1 MKGWFESPRYIKSH
15 SSLAASMV
23 GCISKRKVWYSDECA
38 FRWERIHSVK
48 GAILTPSCKRLH
60 LHECHAFITR
70 RKPDNG
76 SLVEV
81 DVSGNFVHRGLRNRK
96 AKDTTAVRDESHYHK
111 SFGSS
116 KYWTCY
122 LRTCHLQLPPPRF
135 RLNVRLLTWSRPT
148 GMRSFNW
155 TPDWRRN
162 KLYMWLKLL
171 TRE

>member
-1 MKGWFESPRYIKSH
+1 MKGWFESPRYTKSH
-15 SSLAASMV
+15 SSLAASIV
-23 GCISKRKVWYSDECA
+23 GCMSNQKVWGLEECV
-38 FRWERIHSVK
+38 FGWERINSLK
-48 GAILTPSCKRLH
+48 GAILTPSCECLH
-60 LHECHAFITR
+60 LHEGHAFITR
-70 RKPDNG
+70 REPDNG

-81 DVSGNFVHRGLRNRK
+81 DVSGNFIHRGLGNRK
-96 AKDTTAVRDESHYHK
+96 AKDKAALRDQSHYHK

-135 RLNVRLLTWSRPT
+135 RLNVRLLTWSRLT
-148 GMRSFNW
+148 GMRSFNL
-155 TPDWRRN
+155 TLVWRRN